1 MEAQNNH
8 TDPLKELF
16 SVLPEKDLPASF
28 RQNVMQAVQEE
39 AARAA
44 QRNERLWLFATIAI
58 ACVVLALGIFALSYL
73 NIPAI
78 EWQTP
83 DLSSFTFYLF
93 IGSLAFILLICDYKF
108 RKQFNEKH
116 QRNNLV

>member
-39 AARAA
+39 AVRTTK
-44 QRNERLWLFATIAI
+44 RNERLWLFATIAI
-58 ACVVLALGIFALSYL
+58 ACVILALGIFALSYL
-73 NIPAI
+73 DIPPI
-78 EWQTP
+78 EWRIP
-83 DLSSFTFYLF
+83 DLSSFTFYFF

-108 RKQFNEKH
+108 RKRFNEKH
-116 QRNNLV
+116 QEDNLV